1 MSIAGWAPLA
11 CLFLLRRRRKETKE
25 KAKNLQLLTNEKKKK
40 EEGRVSW
47 GREKNPE
54 RQED

>member
-1 MSIAGWAPLA
+1 MSIAGWAPSA

-25 KAKNLQLLTNEKKKK
+25 KAKNLQLLTNEKKK